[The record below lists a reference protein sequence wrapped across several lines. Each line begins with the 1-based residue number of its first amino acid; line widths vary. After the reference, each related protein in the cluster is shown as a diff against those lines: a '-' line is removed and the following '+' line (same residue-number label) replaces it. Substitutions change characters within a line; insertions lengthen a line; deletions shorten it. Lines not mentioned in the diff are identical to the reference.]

1 MIEEFSGVCSDAL
14 STLLDIYQMK
24 SWDMTWEKFLAQFTE
39 EMLAAIEKWK
49 NEEINQK
56 KVLTNKI
63 LYDIIQITNKER
75 R

>member
-24 SWDMTWEKFLAQFTE
+24 DWQMTWKEFLAQFTK

-49 NEEINQK
+49 NEEIN
-56 KVLTNKI
+56 
-63 LYDIIQITNKER
+63 
-75 R
+75 